1 MVEFFNNLDDR
12 VYPFNCLFLEALN
25 DHAPIKRIRIK
36 SKPNPFISPE
46 IKQLMNTRDA
56 WHKSAIKSCD
66 KLHWNA
72 YRFFRQKVKR
82 EIRLAEMEHVRS
94 ELRNTNGNTNSIWK
108 IINRVIP
115 NQNSSSLMTVED
127 YFALANNFNEFY
139 TNVGPTAAKKA
150 SALASEHG
158 LIFHDD
164 INQHLTSISDEDS
177 AKFRFHSVTE
187 EDVSKIIKNLP
198 SNKAPGYDKFTA
210 RVLKASSPV
219 TVPIIANLINGSFS
233 HNTFPNA

>member
-1 MVEFFNNLDDR
+1 MLGIKAQSSQATNYTGTHTAFF
-12 VYPFNCLFLEALN
+12 A
-25 DHAPIKRIRIK
+25 KK
-36 SKPNPFISPE
+36 S
-46 IKQLMNTRDA
+46 NT
-56 WHKSAIKSCD
+56 K
-66 KLHWNA
+66 
-72 YRFFRQKVKR
+72 
-82 EIRLAEMEHVRS
+82 MEHVRS

-108 IINRVIP
+108 IINQVIP
-115 NQNSSSLMTVED
+115 NKNSSSLMTVED
-127 YFALANNFNEFY
+127 FYVLANNFNEFY
-139 TNVGPTAAKKA
+139 TNVGPTEAKKA

-198 SNKAPGYDKFTA
+198 SNKAPGYDKVTA
-210 RVLKASSPV
+210 RVLKANSPV

-233 HNTFPNA
+233 HNTFPNAWKMAEVIPIQKSGDYKDPANTHLYRYCLLFLKYAKDLHSLNLEIS